1 MSRTRYTDEDKARL
15 LGEFEAGGGSAAAFC
30 RERGISYQTFV
41 AWRRGR
47 RLARH
52 KPGAAVEFLELDLTP
67 AAGRRADSSPRV
79 ELDLGGGIVL
89 RIHLPIPR
97 P

>member
-41 AWRRGR
+41 AWRCGR

-52 KPGAAVEFLELDLTP
+52 KPRAAVEFLVHRSEPGYATPVRRDPRAGELD
-67 AAGRRADSSPRV
+67 
-79 ELDLGGGIVL
+79 
-89 RIHLPIPR
+89 
-97 P
+97 